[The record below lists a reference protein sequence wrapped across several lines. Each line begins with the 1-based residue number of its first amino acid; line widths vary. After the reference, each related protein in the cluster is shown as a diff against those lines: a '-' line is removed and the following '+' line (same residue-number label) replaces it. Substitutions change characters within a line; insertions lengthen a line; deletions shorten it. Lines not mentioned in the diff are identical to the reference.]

1 MTEVVVRVVHLKQT
15 VMAVR
20 DSRSSGQA
28 LPGSDFHKSGIF
40 TGENPPHQHVTKFAP
55 RPHHVMS
62 SVAQLFWS
70 PTSPS
75 SLRGTYPLLHTFLAV
90 IRPICFSVLFR
101 ALVVCVFPPCKYS
114 YPRDSRNAHQHVI
127 GSSRRDR
134 FFPTQCSARMLNSVA
149 K

>member
-62 SVAQLFWS
+62 SVAQLF
-70 PTSPS
+70 S
-75 SLRGTYPLLHTFLAV
+75 SFLVANFTIFLAWYLPV
-90 IRPICFSVLFR
+90 VTHIPCGYTSYLLFCSIPRFSR
-101 ALVVCVFPPCKYS
+101 VCFPP
-114 YPRDSRNAHQHVI
+114 
-127 GSSRRDR
+127 
-134 FFPTQCSARMLNSVA
+134 M
-149 K
+149 